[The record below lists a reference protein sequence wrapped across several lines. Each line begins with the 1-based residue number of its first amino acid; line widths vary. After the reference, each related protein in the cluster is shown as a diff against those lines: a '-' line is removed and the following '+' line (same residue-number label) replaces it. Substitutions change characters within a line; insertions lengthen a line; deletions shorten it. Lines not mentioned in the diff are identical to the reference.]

1 MHGSPAPNAVQVENA
16 RPGDQAGMTADSAG
30 GGAIEGYASEVS
42 ALPGDTL
49 HFHVSTNPSALYR
62 VEVYRLGWYGGAG
75 ARLIGCTPSC
85 SGAQRGNPLPAP
97 KPDANGV
104 VRAGWPVTD
113 TFVLPAD
120 ATSGYYRLRFV
131 LLNGQAVSTFVIVRA
146 PAGRR
151 SAIVVQVP
159 VNTWQAYNSWGGNS
173 LYDVPGAAVR
183 GNRVSFDRPY
193 AWSAPMNQNPRGW
206 EFPLVLYLEQSGYD
220 VSYQTDLDT
229 DSDPASLL
237 EHRLV
242 IDIGHDEYWTQA
254 MRQGFE
260 TARDA
265 GVNLA
270 FIGAND
276 AYWRIRYEDGGRTI
290 VVYKSRD
297 DRDPIADPQLQTG
310 LFRVMDRP
318 ECELIGIQHEGGLLN
333 WQPGDFAVVP
343 SSLDHPWFEDTGFD
357 AASTLPG
364 LVSIETDTIPGFQSA
379 DSSCGHQLTVFFH
392 HEAGGDQ
399 LGNADTTAYTAPSGA
414 IVFASGS
421 KRFSW
426 GLADPPAISGRT
438 HGLVDPRLQ
447 RFVHNM
453 LDDLSSWRI
462 ADLGLTLTTQTSKI
476 RRGKPVKILAVISNQ
491 GPDDATDG
499 ALDLTLPTG
508 MTFVRVA
515 STGLRCTRAPLHC
528 TIAPLPPGSTVQAVF
543 TLRLVAPGPHQ
554 LSARALAIGGTDPDV
569 ARSQAQLVISPS
581 QS

>member
-1 MHGSPAPNAVQVENA
+1 LGALIVLAIGFRLTALFLVRYGSASPDWSDFVYYHQVASLSAQGYYPDIQFWVEYPPLFPWLAVGAYQLSLLLPVWIQPDFWFELTLSLVLA
-16 RPGDQAGMTADSAG
+16 VAD
-30 GGAIEGYASEVS
+30 GAAIVAI
-42 ALPGDTL
+42 D
-49 HFHVSTNPSALYR
+49 
-62 VEVYRLGWYGGAG
+62 RLG
-75 ARLIGCTPSC
+75 
-85 SGAQRGNPLPAP
+85 
-97 KPDANGV
+97 DAFWGK
-104 VRAGWPVTD
+104 
-113 TFVLPAD
+113 
-120 ATSGYYRLRFV
+120 
-131 LLNGQAVSTFVIVRA
+131 

-343 SSLDHPWFEDTGFD
+343 SSLDHPWLEDTGFD